1 MGSFSTSLLA
11 VIMSLVTMFSSLP
24 LGSMIENAA
33 TINKQELAEER
44 VQQLADYLDAA
55 MRAEL
60 GVIYVVEPTDEY
72 GGDIYMSLEEV
83 PDGLDYYEIDLSSVN
98 GFMDYCE
105 RVIDGEVNLEGDYNE
120 IDFTR
125 LSDKRLGDDNALE
138 LVYDIIA
145 FVNDNQDIV
154 RKLIKAE
161 FDYGKL
167 EYIDPDV
174 FSPRG
179 IMSSFNLYEVFM
191 QMIGAYG
198 KDIVIDTDEDG
209 TFHVARRYKEYE
221 GDPCEH
227 KGQGYHYPSDE
238 DDWWYGDSIYDENGN
253 YIGYKYYR
261 YHYIPLTE
269 TEKAAYNADGYLVNC
284 YKDIIKSVV
293 KSFGFTDEELENFAD
308 GTDLANNST
317 YAAIPALINEF
328 ASLSTNSYGD
338 TIMHEIRQFFI
349 SAYGIRNIKAGFEE
363 DDIRLTGVRSDM
375 EEYKTLLAYY
385 NENYKEGD
393 YALFDLEL
401 TVDGTVYKMFEA
413 SYKDDG
419 SLVFYP
425 YEETVTGK
433 EIDSVING
441 LFDMHFGTV
450 AEGVVFEGHKN
461 ETIVADDGNTYY
473 IDGEGVAYK
482 LTGNYFNSTREVKAE
497 DIAALT
503 ADDIIIDGNV
513 VTVVDN
519 SLGQL
524 SKVERVYY
532 KDGYYYCEFNNGT
545 WKCYSDEAND
555 PFYVEFNNSL
565 KNLVSKVNPYFVY
578 NVDMFDFLAKAEELG
593 SSILDQFNDVSATII
608 NLGLTEEAKAELNWV
623 AGSNENLGDNLV
635 KYIRFIAN
643 NLLNDNLTAEIKNM
657 IDAVLNEDYK
667 KTFKALNNL
676 YDIDYYNSESFTFE
690 KFFLDAFIATFVEI
704 NEGALFDNFSL
715 PENIDSIEGLLAYMI
730 AYAGDEI
737 VEGFNYV
744 DRFVENGVLKTK
756 SDEEWIDAIFDL
768 FTELFLRVWARETPA
783 SSVVFTTE
791 EINAY
796 LAEGWGC
803 EEFLDELFDRFYIY
817 LEGAVAVCDGLQ
829 CDLGVLDGNGPWYK
843 VSKYLNALLPVAIFN
858 GCEKKYGNELIEFDL
873 GVFLKEG
880 LLANALDV
888 DFAGLFNI
896 FAVNE
901 SGANPFFGNNVTKGI
916 LIAIQNFINA
926 ILPGAIRDEN
936 IVSFDQLISNDNIA
950 EIAVQMIASLNDRK
964 ESIAPLIILWMEAA
978 GYFEGLPLFDK
989 EAGFGYVLKEDEQGT
1004 FASVEMYCGEDKS
1017 VIDIPE
1023 TLGGYEV
1030 RDYSL
1035 YYYVRD
1041 GEEVPVVKLPKTIKY
1056 ISEESYS
1063 LSRVMF
1069 DVDKDNPYYESYD
1082 DVLFTKGLTEI
1093 IAYPRYKTDSTFTV
1107 PGTVK
1112 TVYAESFSEN
1122 EYLTTLIIKEGVSS
1136 IERGYSG
1143 SWYYFNY
1150 NLTDVYVP
1158 TSVEYIEYNAFD
1170 YWSGYNALTF
1180 YGRPD
1185 SYVKQFYDD
1194 NASNWNNS
1202 WYRDVLF
1209 EEYYSNEL
1217 FVTIKTEK
1225 EAVKSNIYCYGYASS
1240 DARIYIY
1247 DGDKLIGNNEQ
1258 FKGNKY
1264 SKWEANVPLYNP
1276 IDSGSDH
1283 IIRAKVVD
1291 ADGNEAWSEPIT
1303 VHYEKGA
1310 VVFKEFK
1317 ISHANYYSATVT
1329 SDNINRIHNMT
1340 WIPGN
1345 PAKASFRVKL
1355 ANSKNLVKL
1364 YLVDTKSGRE
1374 PYRIELTNAGNDT
1387 WIGEYN
1393 YYNNQSPGLFTLEG
1407 VYKKDNET
1415 KQIGETIRINFL
1427 IDPSGN
1433 VYEFLTNNPLEGVT
1447 ATVCYKD
1454 ENGNA
1459 VAWEDA
1465 EYSNQVNPLITDAG
1479 GNFKWDVPEGEWCV
1493 KFEKEGYE
1501 TIQTPWYTIPPEVKD
1516 LRVFMHT
1523 TKAPEVVEAY
1533 FNGYNTIV
1541 EFDQYVTSYEVTD
1554 GEGVSLYAYANDSY
1568 YGVTESGAYSPD
1580 YYEYGYYPHYTYE
1593 TTPGTK
1599 SITISDYQD
1608 EIIIKNLT
1616 NYAGVAVDEIAVKP
1630 VTETYTLNVTTDDDD
1645 LVIGDVFNVTVQ
1657 VSDGKGNPVSGDVS
1671 VNVDST
1677 AIFDSEIDLDDDG
1690 EVDVISVIPETL
1702 ELDENGKA
1710 NIQLIAGFTG
1720 NTNISFKF
1728 AGQKTT
1734 QSITVNRISVNHTH
1748 DYEVETLNST
1758 CAADGY
1764 KCYTCECGDR
1774 YSETIPMKSH
1784 THEQIINENTLVSDA
1799 TCRAPAVYR
1808 YSCGECGMRYY
1819 DEGDTFTV
1827 GSALGHTPAE
1837 PYKENETA
1845 NGYDLIT
1852 RCESCNWQLKK
1863 ETVVISTECLHKN
1876 TAPISAIKPTCT
1888 ADGWTE
1894 GAYCVDCGETTV
1906 EQVVDPQLGHDFAG
1920 WYVETEETCKVEGL
1934 KKNKCMRDG
1943 CGFVDTKVI
1952 NKTENHTLVKVDGKA
1967 ATCTEP
1973 GLTDGEMCSVCE
1985 KMTIA
1990 QEIIPALTHSFTKY
2004 EVTEEAKC
2012 GVAGKEVAVCDRDG
2026 CGAKDE
2032 KAIAA
2037 LEHNFSEYVYN
2048 EDATCAANG
2057 TKTAVCL
2064 NGCGEADTVEAK
2076 DTMLDHADEDGD
2088 KICDSCKAEIKDTCP
2103 DCGGAAHADTGIPQ
2117 YICILL
2123 SLFKLIFSF
2132 VEAFQ

>member
-1 MGSFSTSLLA
+1 MGGFSTTLLSF
-11 VIMSLVTMFSSLP
+11 IMSLVMVFNTLP

-33 TINKQELAEER
+33 TINKKELAEER

-55 MRAEL
+55 MQYDL
-60 GVIYVVEPTDEY
+60 GVFYVTEPNDEY
-72 GGDIYMSLEEV
+72 GGDMYESLEEV
-83 PDGLDYYEIDLSSVN
+83 PDGVDYFELDLSSIN

-105 RVIDGEVNLEGDYNE
+105 RVIAGEVDLGGDYNG

-167 EYIDPDV
+167 EYISPDI
-174 FSPRG
+174 FSPTG
-179 IMSSFNLYEVFM
+179 VLSSFNLYEVFM

-198 KDIVIDTDEDG
+198 KDVVIDTDDDG
-209 TFHVARRYKEYE
+209 TFRLERRYKEYE
-221 GDPCEH
+221 GEPCEH
-227 KGQGYHYPSDE
+227 EGQGYHYPSDG
-238 DDWWYGDSIYDENGN
+238 WYGEPIYDENGN
-253 YIGYKYYR
+253 YIGSKNYR
-261 YHYIPLTE
+261 EHRIPLTE
-269 TEKAAYNADGYLVNC
+269 TEKAAYNADGYLINC
-284 YKDIIKSVV
+284 YKDIIKYVV
-293 KSFGFTDEELENFAD
+293 KGFGFTDEELENFAD
-308 GTDLANNST
+308 GTDLASNST

-349 SAYGIRNIKAGFEE
+349 AAYGVRDIKAGFNKG
-363 DDIRLTGVRSDM
+363 DIRLTGIGSDM

-385 NENYKEGD
+385 NENYKDGD

-401 TVDGTVYKMFEA
+401 TVDGTAYKMFEA

-433 EIDSVING
+433 EINSVING

-450 AEGVVFEGHKN
+450 ADDVVFEGHKN
-461 ETIVADDGNTYY
+461 ETIVAEDGNTYY

-503 ADDIIIDGNV
+503 ADDIVIDGDV

-519 SLGQL
+519 SLAEL

-532 KDGYYYCEFNNGT
+532 KDGYYYCEFNNGS

-555 PFYVEFNNSL
+555 PFYVELNNSL

-578 NVDMFDFLAKAEELG
+578 NVGMFDFLAKAEELG

-667 KTFKALNNL
+667 KTFKALSNL

-704 NEGALFDNFSL
+704 NEGALFNDFVL

-737 VEGFNYV
+737 IEGFNYV
-744 DRFVENGVLKTK
+744 NRFVENGALKSK
-756 SDEEWIDAIFDL
+756 SDEEWIDEIFDL
-768 FTELFLRVWARETPA
+768 FTELFLRVWAKESPV
-783 SSVVFTTE
+783 SNVVFTTE

-803 EEFLDELFDRFYIY
+803 EEFLDELFDRFYIF
-817 LEGAVAVCDGLQ
+817 LEGAVEVCDGLQ
-829 CDLGVLDGNGPWYK
+829 CNLGVLDGNGPWYK

-858 GCEKKYGNELIEFDL
+858 DCEKKYGNELIEFDL

-901 SGANPFFGNNVTKGI
+901 SGANPFFGNNVTKGVV
-916 LIAIQNFINA
+916 IAIQNFINA

-936 IVSFDQLISNDNIA
+936 IKSFDQLISNDNLA
-950 EIAVQMIASLNDRK
+950 EVVVQMIASLNDRK
-964 ESIAPLIILWMEAA
+964 EMIAPLIILWLEAA
-978 GYFEGLPLFDK
+978 GFFQDMPLFDK
-989 EAGFGYVLKEDEQGT
+989 ESKFGYLLREDEQGT
-1004 FASVEMYCGEDKS
+1004 FASVEMYFGEDKS
-1017 VIDIPE
+1017 VIEIPE

-1030 RDYSL
+1030 RDYNM
-1035 YYYVRD
+1035 YYYVD
-1041 GEEVPVVKLPKTIKY
+1041 EGEEVPVIKLPKTLRY
-1056 ISEESYS
+1056 ISEDSYS
-1063 LSRVMF
+1063 LENVMF

-1082 DVLFTKGLTEI
+1082 DVLFTKGLTDI
-1093 IAYPRYKTDSTFTV
+1093 IAYPRYKTDSTFIV

-1112 TVYAESFSEN
+1112 TVYAETFQN
-1122 EYLTTLIIKEGVSS
+1122 NTYLTSLVIKEGVSS
-1136 IERGYSG
+1136 IKSGYSN
-1143 SWYYFNY
+1143 SWYRFNY
-1150 NLTDVYVP
+1150 NLTDIYVP
-1158 TSVEYIEYNAFD
+1158 TSVEYIYLEAFN
-1170 YWSGYNALTF
+1170 YWSSSYNALTF

-1194 NASNWNNS
+1194 NESKWNNEWS
-1202 WYRDVLF
+1202 NNREVLF
-1209 EEYYSNEL
+1209 EEYYSDEL
-1217 FVTIKTEK
+1217 FITLKTEK

-1240 DARIYIY
+1240 DARIYVY

-1264 SKWEANVPLYNP
+1264 SKWEANVHLYKP
-1276 IDSGSDH
+1276 VDSGSDH

-1291 ADGNEAWSEPIT
+1291 ADGNEVWSEPIT

-1340 WIPGN
+1340 WIPGY

-1355 ANSKNLVKL
+1355 ANSKNLVAL
-1364 YLVDTKSGRE
+1364 YLVDTKSSRGTN
-1374 PYRIELTNAGNDT
+1374 RIELSNAGDNT
-1387 WIGEYN
+1387 WIGEYE
-1393 YYNNQSPGLFTLEG
+1393 YYGNDYPGVFTLEG
-1407 VYKKDNET
+1407 VYKKSGET
-1415 KQIGETIRINFL
+1415 KQIGEAIRINFL

-1493 KFEKEGYE
+1493 KFEKEGYKS
-1501 TIQTPWYTIPPEVKD
+1501 IQTPWYTIPPEVKD
-1516 LRVFMHT
+1516 LRVFMQT
-1523 TKAPEVVEAY
+1523 TKEPEVVEAY
-1533 FNGYNTIV
+1533 FDGYNTIV
-1541 EFDQYVTSYEVTD
+1541 EFDQYVTSYEVFD
-1554 GEGVSLYAYANDSY
+1554 DNGMGLYAYTNDY
-1568 YGVTESGAYSPD
+1568 NYGLTDSGTYSPE
-1580 YYEYGYYPHYTYE
+1580 YNEYGYMDYNYE
-1593 TTPGTK
+1593 TTKGMK
-1599 SITISDYQD
+1599 SIVVNGYQD
-1608 EIIIKNLT
+1608 KIIIRNLS
-1616 NYAGVAVDEIAVKP
+1616 NYAGIVVDEITVEP
-1630 VTETYTLNVTTDDDD
+1630 TTETYTLNVTSDDDD
-1645 LVIGDVFNVTVQ
+1645 IVIGDVFNVSVEVTDSQ
-1657 VSDGKGNPVSGDVS
+1657 GNPATGDVA
-1671 VNVDST
+1671 VDFDTT
-1677 AIFDSEIDLDDDG
+1677 AIFDDEIDLDDNDV
-1690 EVDVISVIPETL
+1690 VDVTSVIPETL

-1710 NIQLIAGFTG
+1710 DIQLIAGFTG
-1720 NTNISFKF
+1720 ESNITFKF
-1728 AGQKTT
+1728 AGSSQNEV
-1734 QSITVNRISVNHTH
+1734 ITVNRISTNHVHNYKTERL
-1748 DYEVETLNST
+1748 DST
-1758 CAADGY
+1758 CTTEGY
-1764 KCYTCECGDR
+1764 EYTGCDCGDG
-1774 YSETIPMKSH
+1774 SSVTIPTKPH
-1784 THEQIINENTLVSDA
+1784 THEKIVDDDAKLSDA

-1808 YSCGECGMRYY
+1808 YSCGECGLLYY
-1819 DEGDTFTV
+1819 GEDDTFTH
-1827 GSALGHTPAE
+1827 GNALGHTQAE

-1852 RCESCNWQLKK
+1852 KCQVCLRILKE
-1863 ETVVISTECLHKN
+1863 ETVVISTDCLHEN
-1876 TAPISAIKPTCT
+1876 QEPISAIKPTCT
-1888 ADGWTE
+1888 ADGLTE
-1894 GAYCVDCGETTV
+1894 GAYCVDCGETIV
-1906 EQVVDPQLGHDFAG
+1906 EQEADPQLGHSFGG
-1920 WYVETEETCKVEGL
+1920 WYVATEATCKDDGV
-1934 KKNKCMRDG
+1934 KKNECKRDG
-1943 CGFVDTKVI
+1943 CGFVDTATIPK
-1952 NKTENHTLVKVDGKA
+1952 NEEHTLVKVDGKP

-1973 GLTDGEMCSVCE
+1973 GLEDGEMCSVCE
-1985 KMTIA
+1985 KITVA
-1990 QEIIPALTHSFTKY
+1990 QAFIPALKHSFTKY
-2004 EVTEEAKC
+2004 EIVEESKC
-2012 GVAGKEVAVCDRDG
+2012 GVEGKEVAVCDRDG

-2037 LEHNFSEYVYN
+2037 LEHK
-2048 EDATCAANG
+2048 DA
-2057 TKTAVCL
+2057 
-2064 NGCGEADTVEAK
+2064 
-2076 DTMLDHADEDGD
+2076 DGD
-2088 KICDSCKAEIKDTCP
+2088 YKCDLDCGYEFDKSEEPTPDVPDTPDEPTEDEICD
-2103 DCGGAAHADTGIPQ
+2103 DCGSAHETQIDD
-2117 YICILL
+2117 YICLII
-2123 SLFKLIFSF
+2123 SFFKLLFSF
-2132 VEAFQ
+2132 IDAVK